1 MVHEVAPGDAL
12 LRLFEQTDDARVLL
26 DAGGKVV
33 LVNQRLEQLL
43 GWSREELVGQ
53 SKRTLVPE
61 HLRDE
66 YARLRELLL
75 TTDSNDAVRLSLRAA
90 HRDGHE
96 VPVRMT
102 ARLIHLGDHRVI
114 SLILVPRSDD
124 EVDTSFREILE
135 ALLDG
140 NVIVDGNGHVVMANQ
155 QALEMFGYVEEE
167 LLDQPVEVLVP
178 DAVRPSHV
186 AHRTGFTGL
195 ARRHAMG
202 QGVRVL
208 GRRRDGS
215 TFPVQVLLSS
225 IGTDDAVLVSA
236 TIHDLSEVEALQS
249 QNDRLRSQFLATVSH
264 ELRTPLTTIM
274 ASAEMLV
281 DDLAEDDGPV
291 TRDQVEA
298 YLDRIMRAA
307 RRELALIDDL
317 LALTSIE
324 GEREPVGIG
333 LADLGAVVEGAVAHV
348 RDRADDRHL
357 AIRVI
362 VPEAPALVAANERW
376 IARAVGCLLDNALK
390 FTPVGGEVLVTLVGG
405 DVAVLEIRDTGPG
418 LPPGEEEMV
427 FERLSRGTN
436 ALHAEVQG
444 AGLGLTIARGIVS
457 AAGGSLVAVPCAAGA
472 CFRLSLP
479 TAAPAS
485 TG

>member
-26 DAGGKVV
+26 DADGNLV
-33 LVNQRLEQLL
+33 LVNRSLEQLL
-43 GWSREELVGQ
+43 GWAREDLVGQ

-75 TTDSNDAVRLSLRAA
+75 ATDSADAVRLNLRVS
-90 HRDGHE
+90 HRDGRE

-124 EVDTSFREILE
+124 DVDTSFREILE
-135 ALLDG
+135 GLLDG
-140 NVIVDGNGHVVMANQ
+140 NVIVDGDGHIVMANQ
-155 QALEMFGYVEEE
+155 QALEMFGYSEEE

-178 DAVRPSHV
+178 DAVRPAHV
-186 AHRTGFTGL
+186 AQRAGFTGL

-202 QGVRVL
+202 QGTRVL
-208 GRRRDGS
+208 GRHRDGS

-225 IGTDDAVLVSA
+225 IGSGDAVLVSA
-236 TIHDLSEVEALQS
+236 TIHDMSEVEALQS
-249 QNDRLRSQFLATVSH
+249 QNERLRAQFLATVSH

-281 DDLAEDDGPV
+281 DDLTEGDGPV
-291 TRDQVEA
+291 TRDQVET

-307 RRELALIDDL
+307 ERELALIDDL

-324 GEREPVGIG
+324 GRREPVGVG

-348 RDRADDRHL
+348 RDRADDRGL
-357 AIRVI
+357 AIRAI
-362 VPEAPALVAANERW
+362 VPEDPVPVPANERW
-376 IARAVGCLLDNALK
+376 IARAVGCLLDNAVK
-390 FTPVGGEVLVTLVGG
+390 FTPPGGEVFVTLGAG
-405 DVAVLEIRDTGPG
+405 EVAVLEVRDTGPG

-427 FERLSRGTN
+427 FERLSRGSN
-436 ALHAEVQG
+436 ALQAEIQG
-444 AGLGLTIARGIVS
+444 AGLGLTIARGIVA
-457 AAGGSLVAVPCAAGA
+457 AAGGTLVAVPSDSGA

-479 TAAPAS
+479 RTS
-485 TG
+485 SSSLG

>member
-1 MVHEVAPGDAL
+1 MVRQVAPGDAL

-26 DAGGKVV
+26 GEDGSVV

-75 TTDSNDAVRLSLRAA
+75 STDSTDAVRLNLRAS

-102 ARLIHLGDHRVI
+102 ARLIHLGANRVI
-114 SLILVPRSDD
+114 SLILQPRNEEDI
-124 EVDTSFREILE
+124 DTNFRELLE

-140 NVIVDGNGHVVMANQ
+140 NVIVDGDGRIVMVNQ
-155 QALEMFGYVEEE
+155 QALEMFGYPEGE

-178 DAVRPSHV
+178 DAVRPAHV
-186 AHRTGFTGL
+186 AQRTGFTGL

-202 QGVRVL
+202 QGTRVL

-225 IGTDDAVLVSA
+225 IGSDDDVLVSA
-236 TIHDLSEVEALQS
+236 TIHDMSEVEALQS
-249 QNDRLRSQFLATVSH
+249 QNERLRAQFLATVSH

-307 RRELALIDDL
+307 QRELALIDDL

-333 LADLGAVVEGAVAHV
+333 LADLGSVVEGAVAHV
-348 RDRADDRHL
+348 RDQADARGL
-357 AIRVI
+357 AIRFI
-362 VPEAPALVAANERW
+362 VPEAPVPVPANERW

-390 FTPVGGEVLVTLVGG
+390 FTPSGGGVFVTLSAGEA
-405 DVAVLEIRDTGPG
+405 AVLEVRDTGPG

-427 FERLSRGTN
+427 FERLNRGTN
-436 ALHAEVQG
+436 AMRAEVQG
-444 AGLGLTIARGIVS
+444 AGLGLTIARGIVA
-457 AAGGSLVAVPCAAGA
+457 AAGGTLVAVPSNSGA

-479 TAAPAS
+479 MAS
-485 TG
+485 HAQGD